1 MTNKQLKNLKDRLWQ
16 GADQL
21 RANSGLKST
30 EYATPILGLI
40 FLRFAQSKYSQHE
53 AEIKAYLFYRDANCK
68 NSQLARLFGRFGEA
82 VERVAAQGWQSKS
95 RLNALDRCIFV
106 YSASLSAIF
115 PKKTLAIP
123 PRAVYTL

>member
-40 FLRFAQSKYSQHE
+40 FLRFAQSKYSQFE
-53 AEIKAYLFYRDANCK
+53 
-68 NSQLARLFGRFGEA
+68 
-82 VERVAAQGWQSKS
+82 
-95 RLNALDRCIFV
+95 
-106 YSASLSAIF
+106 SAINAEYEKTKGSRAERPIHEIAIEKCGFYLPDVGRVRKIIAPVILPYF
-115 PKKTLAIP
+115 PP
-123 PRAVYTL
+123 YFRYFP